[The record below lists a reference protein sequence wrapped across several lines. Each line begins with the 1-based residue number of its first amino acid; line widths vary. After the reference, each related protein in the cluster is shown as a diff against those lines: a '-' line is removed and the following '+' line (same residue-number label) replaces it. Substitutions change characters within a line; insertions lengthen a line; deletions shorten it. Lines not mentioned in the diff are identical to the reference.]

1 MKKKFKIEKIF
12 VGREKELEN
21 LQTFWEWSQDNDE
34 NRVYA
39 VLNAP
44 GVGKTTLLKY
54 FGNKLMN
61 EKNGVMVE
69 IRSSIK
75 ENKINRYLSH
85 TLEAILKSI
94 GENRETIEDYISL
107 QFKETETTN
116 GAESVTKGQKI
127 NKKYLFKTKE
137 EAIDELNDLED
148 TLKPIIKQ
156 FNEIDNNLNPDPEYL
171 ANLPDVFPRKLK
183 NLSKIIP
190 VFLFIDEIQ
199 VLQSISYVNDKK
211 ENESFLH
218 LCSAELADLLNTKV
232 LIAVSGTQYRLMK
245 EIGFGVGSPLRD
257 KVEHFVIHPLGRNNL
272 INYHQIVSD
281 YFSEQVINLD
291 LNLAPEINNLL
302 PWYKGLIM
310 GYSGGHARTLEKL
323 TKAFLNNLEIK
334 NKKAIP
340 ISYEE
345 FLDRYINLS
354 ETKKYYPN
362 LTSKIKENII
372 ELQKIEDFNLIH
384 DWILN
389 LSLFGQSL
397 QRRPEEKE
405 LNENTEFIANELVQM
420 GILMINGESNYYIT
434 SYFHLLGYLNAIHDD
449 YSVFLNEILTNK
461 YFKLMCGY
469 HSGLGYVF
477 EEILLATIMQLKGT
491 NMKLNETT
499 SDITLEIIPFNPSKT
514 YSVIKLPSSVDY
526 TSQIIENNV
535 IYHTPLKA
543 GVDFIIRDDDKIILI
558 QVTTMKSV
566 DTDKI
571 CSMDKIYSA
580 LYKNPNKK
588 CNIIKWF
595 ISLSPISEKI
605 IKTVSEDTKRNLIIT
620 AGDEL
625 KKIVGKEMYER
636 LNYVK
641 EEFRTFF

>member
-1 MKKKFKIEKIF
+1 MMERDFDIEDIF
-12 VGREKELEN
+12 VGREIELQK
-21 LQTFWEWSQDNDE
+21 LQTLWGRSQKNKE
-34 NRVYA
+34 HIVYA

-61 EKNGVMVE
+61 EKKGLMVK
-69 IRSSIK
+69 IRSSIR
-75 ENKINRYLSH
+75 ENKINLYLSH
-85 TLEAILKSI
+85 TLVAMLKSI
-94 GENRETIEDYISL
+94 VENRDTINDYISL

-116 GAESVTKGQKI
+116 GAKSVTKGQKI

-137 EAIDELNDLED
+137 EAIEAIHDIEEQLNVWINYFKRLSPSLLQDQE
-148 TLKPIIKQ
+148 
-156 FNEIDNNLNPDPEYL
+156 FL
-171 ANLPDVFPRKLK
+171 ANLADNFPSMVKD
-183 NLSKIIP
+183 LSRVIP

-199 VLQSISYVNDKK
+199 VLQTLNYVNDKK

-218 LCSAELADLLNTKV
+218 LCSSELADLLESKV

-245 EIGFGVGSPLRD
+245 EIGYGIGSPLRD
-257 KVEHFVIHPLGRNNL
+257 KVEHFVIHPLNRENL
-272 INYHQIVSD
+272 KGYYKIISD
-281 YFSEQVINLD
+281 YYNQQVINLKI
-291 LNLAPEINNLL
+291 NLTPEINDLL

-310 GYSGGHARTLEKL
+310 GYSGGHARTLGKL

-345 FLDRYINLS
+345 FLDRYVNLS
-354 ETKKYYPN
+354 ETIKYYPN

-384 DWILN
+384 EWILN
-389 LSLFGQSL
+389 LSIFGQSL
-397 QRRPEEKE
+397 QRRPKEKE

-434 SYFHLLGYLNAIHDD
+434 SYFHLLAYLNAIRDD

-491 NMKLNETT
+491 NRQLNETA
-499 SDITLEIIPFNPSKT
+499 SNISSEIIPFNPSKT

-526 TSQIIENNV
+526 TSQIIENDV
-535 IYHTPLKA
+535 IYHTPLKED
-543 GVDFIIRDDDKIILI
+543 VDFIIRDNDNIILI
-558 QVTTMKSV
+558 QVTTMKNV

-571 CSMDKIYSA
+571 CSLDKIYN
-580 LYKNPNKK
+580 LLNKNSNLN
-588 CNIIKWF
+588 CQIIKWF
-595 ISLSPISEKI
+595 ISLTPISEKI
-605 IKTVSEDTKRNLIIT
+605 LNAVSEDTKRDLIIT
-620 AGDEL
+620 AGDDL
-625 KKIVGKEMYER
+625 KKVVGKEMYER
-636 LNYVK
+636 LNKVK
-641 EEFRTFF
+641 KEF